1 MPSYKTNQEINGK
14 AVYQDICFPVTK
26 EFREKLYGSVLKA
39 YEEAK
44 SKVQAEAQQ
53 TVAQSQTVKTYD
65 GQTVPKEDTPFR

>member
-1 MPSYKTNQEINGK
+1 M
-14 AVYQDICFPVTK
+14 TK

-53 TVAQSQTVKTYD
+53 TVVQSQTVKTYD
-65 GQTVPKEDTPFR
+65 GQKVPKDDTPFR